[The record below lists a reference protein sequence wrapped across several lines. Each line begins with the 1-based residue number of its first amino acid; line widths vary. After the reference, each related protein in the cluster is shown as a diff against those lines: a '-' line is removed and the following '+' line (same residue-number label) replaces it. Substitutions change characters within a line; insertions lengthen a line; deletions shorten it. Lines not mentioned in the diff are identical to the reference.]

1 MSAERQ
7 HQNAGQDGPRRT
19 SPEPN
24 DGLGALPGVARL
36 AASAAWHTTGWS
48 VDVTLRLTKRMLEV
62 AVAPQK
68 AGALVEDV
76 RDAAR
81 AAANELRGESPAH
94 PADRHGA
101 ESGDSSPSG
110 AMPGADVAR
119 RVVEAVPGGE
129 TARRVVE
136 AVPGGETA
144 RRVVETIA
152 PQSVRPRHAHV
163 IDGAGNGD
171 TPLRLRGRELIY
183 RSRDVHY
190 EETAHPAYERLVESL
205 APDEARILRLLLFG
219 GPQPAID
226 VRTGGPLGLVN
237 SRLLAPGLNMIG
249 ARAGCRYVERVPSYL
264 TNLHRLGL
272 IWFSRETLR
281 HPELY
286 QVVEAQPDVLEAL
299 HSVRY
304 AKIVRRSI
312 HLTPFG
318 EGFCRTALVDDKR
331 QLVDLPEHGS
341 PQSGREPQPPELTP

>member
-1 MSAERQ
+1 MSEREARTVKRGVSAERG

-19 SPEPN
+19 PADP
-24 DGLGALPGVARL
+24 DGGLGALPGVARL

-48 VDVTLRLTKRMLEV
+48 VDVTLRLTKRVLEV
-62 AVAPQK
+62 AVTPQK
-68 AGALVEDV
+68 AGALVDDV

-81 AAANELRGESPAH
+81 AAAGELFGEDSV
-94 PADRHGA
+94 A
-101 ESGDSSPSG
+101 EGV
-110 AMPGADVAR
+110 PGSDLAR
-119 RVVEAVPGGE
+119 RVAETISAPGG
-129 TARRVVE
+129 
-136 AVPGGETA
+136 
-144 RRVVETIA
+144 
-152 PQSVRPRHAHV
+152 RPRHAHV
-163 IDGAGNGD
+163 VDGSGDGAV
-171 TPLRLRGRELIY
+171 PLRLRGQELLY
-183 RSRDVHY
+183 LSRDVHY
-190 EETAHPAYERLVESL
+190 EETSHPAYERLVGSL
-205 APDEARILRLLLFG
+205 APDEARILHLLLFD

-226 VRTGGPLGLVN
+226 VRTGGPLGLIN

-318 EGFCRTALVDDKR
+318 EGFCRTALLDDKR
-331 QLVDLPEHGS
+331 QLADLPEHGS
-341 PQSGREPQPPELTP
+341 PQGGREPQPPELTAET